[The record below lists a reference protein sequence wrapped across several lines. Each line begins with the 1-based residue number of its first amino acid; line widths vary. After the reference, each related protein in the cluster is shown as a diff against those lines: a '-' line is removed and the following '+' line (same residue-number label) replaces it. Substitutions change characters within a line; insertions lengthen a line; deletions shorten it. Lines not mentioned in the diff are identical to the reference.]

1 MTMKRKQYI
10 SPMTMVY
17 KAHVRDI
24 LAGSPINKATDEF
37 YQEEYEKIL
46 SDYTDGSGGIWA
58 D

>member
-1 MTMKRKQYI
+1 
-10 SPMTMVY
+10 MTMVY